1 LQKENI
7 EIDSSY
13 YLCSITQNQTSHSSH
28 ILDMA
33 IKSLQ
38 HNLHKKDNKN
48 MLLNMREI
56 KHPLTLGHSI
66 FPNSRW
72 IVGQSRFKSV
82 LCTRI
87 FPTIKQQL
95 QAITFHHTQ

>member
-1 LQKENI
+1 MYLYELKKTLNSLDLQKTNI

-48 MLLNMREI
+48 I
-56 KHPLTLGHSI
+56 Y
-66 FPNSRW
+66 
-72 IVGQSRFKSV
+72 
-82 LCTRI
+82 
-87 FPTIKQQL
+87 
-95 QAITFHHTQ
+95 